1 MQFIHEVVGA
11 LSKTSCTHII
21 DFFEE
26 NINLSRQGGAG
37 NTPLDDLEIA
47 LSFDAP
53 EHNDVTFD
61 LKEAIEKLIG
71 EYKTKF
77 PLINTNLTRWSVYPT
92 CQLMRYEP
100 NKYYGSTHCENDG
113 TYLTRAFAW
122 MIYLNDIKEGGG
134 THFVHQN
141 FTTQPKCGNFYIWPA
156 GWTHMHHGVPA
167 PKEMKY
173 IITGWVN
180 YL

>member
-61 LKEAIEKLIG
+61 LKEAIEKSIG
-71 EYKTKF
+71 E
-77 PLINTNLTRWSVYPT
+77 
-92 CQLMRYEP
+92 
-100 NKYYGSTHCENDG
+100 
-113 TYLTRAFAW
+113 
-122 MIYLNDIKEGGG
+122 
-134 THFVHQN
+134 
-141 FTTQPKCGNFYIWPA
+141 
-156 GWTHMHHGVPA
+156 
-167 PKEMKY
+167 
-173 IITGWVN
+173 
-180 YL
+180 